1 MDLPKWLILW
11 LFAVCQITIQLG
23 LGAAIQKP
31 NIIFI
36 AVDDMGNNDI
46 GYNNPEV
53 DTPNLDYLAKN
64 GVILESNYVYP
75 VCSPSRA
82 AFMTGRYAHKIG
94 FQRGPVEHKQPAYI
108 ESNYK
113 TVAEKLTT
121 NYGYAA
127 HMIGKWHLGYCKD
140 AVTPTN
146 RGFDS
151 FYGFYGGQENYY
163 TYTSARYKDFRDNLT
178 AVTPQNPNY
187 PREDVDGYSTFEYKK
202 RAIEIVGNHDK
213 SVPLFLYLAFQ
224 APHSPL
230 QAPQEL
236 KDKYPGDWTYT
247 DLDGSTKTTSRAT
260 FYAMVTAVDQAVG
273 EVYTEMETQGLLDN
287 AIIVFTSDNGGQPSQ
302 GGFNNPYR
310 GAKGTFYEGGVR
322 VPGFVYSKNLLTQSG
337 YRHQGL
343 LHASDWLP
351 TFISLAG
358 GSADLTTDID
368 LTSIDGVDQT
378 QMLLNN
384 GESAR
389 SKIIL
394 NIYDLERPSTI
405 YGIVKQYGPEVWK
418 YVQGDIGRRGI
429 VYTATKSSRKR
440 SNIQRLGRAEERTQR
455 TINRKRTQKALT
467 REHTQRAINDKY
479 LFAISVDASE
489 TYNLYGDSASEIQ
502 AIQADL
508 EAEIEAEKLVA
519 VPPMN
524 PYDCSNPNN
533 LLDGFWSAG
542 PGEGWCGCSP

>member
-11 LFAVCQITIQLG
+11 LFAVCQITIQLS
-23 LGAAIQKP
+23 LGAANQKP

-53 DTPNLDYLAKN
+53 DTPNLDNLANN

-247 DLDGSTKTTSRAT
+247 DWDGSTKTTSRAT

-287 AIIVFTSDNGGQPSQ
+287 AIIV
-302 GGFNNPYR
+302 
-310 GAKGTFYEGGVR
+310 
-322 VPGFVYSKNLLTQSG
+322 
-337 YRHQGL
+337 L